1 MEPTARG
8 CSAFSI
14 RAQQGPT
21 PLETVDPVRLGATGR
36 GMMGRMSVDP
46 ASVRA
51 ALADAVPDVYWTDR
65 PDRPTPR
72 PTLTGSGHRADL
84 VVVGGGFTGLWAAIL
99 AKEDDPSRDVV
110 LLERGRFGVAA
121 SGRNGGFVSPSLTH
135 GLAQGIACWP
145 DEVPTLE
152 RLGAEN
158 FAALAAAVERY
169 GIEADLHVPG
179 EITMALDEHQ
189 LDAVTEGYELH
200 RAHGVPVTYLDE
212 AAARARVDSPR
223 YLAGFVDPTVG
234 LVDPGRLVWG
244 LADAAE
250 RLGVRLHEDTA
261 VTAFDEES
269 SGLTVRTEWGSVRAD
284 RVVLGTGAFR
294 GPLRRL
300 AHYTLPVYDHVLMS
314 EPLSAEQLSA
324 LGWEGREGLTD
335 AGNQFHYYRR
345 TLDDRVLFGG
355 FDANYHFPGRIDP
368 RLEQSESHDLLAR
381 HFFEIFPQLEG
392 LRFTHRWAGVID
404 TTSRFTPV
412 FGTAFGGRLAYA
424 VGYTGLGVAS
434 TRFGARAALDLVDH
448 RDTEV
453 TRLGMVRRKPLPFP
467 PEPLRYLGVRATR
480 ASLAA
485 EDRTGKRNLWLR
497 GLDAVGIGF
506 DS

>member
-1 MEPTARG
+1 MT
-8 CSAFSI
+8 
-14 RAQQGPT
+14 
-21 PLETVDPVRLGATGR
+21 
-36 GMMGRMSVDP
+36 VDP

-51 ALADAVPDVYWTDR
+51 SLADAVPDVFWTDR

-72 PTLTGSGHRADL
+72 PALTGSGHRADL
-84 VVVGGGFTGLWAAIL
+84 VVVGGGFTGLWAAVQ

-110 LLERGRFGVAA
+110 LLEKGRLGIAA

-135 GLAQGIACWP
+135 GLAQGLACWP
-145 DEVPTLE
+145 EEVATLE

-158 FAALAAAVERY
+158 FAALADSLERY
-169 GIEADLHVPG
+169 GVEADFHVPG
-179 EITMALDEHQ
+179 EITMALTEHQ
-189 LDAVTEGYELH
+189 RDAVREGYELH
-200 RAHGVPVTYLDE
+200 RSHGVPVTYLD
-212 AAARARVDSPR
+212 ADAARARVRSPR
-223 YLAGFVDPTVG
+223 YLSGFLDPTIG

-250 RLGVRLHEDTA
+250 RLGVRLHEDTG
-261 VTAFDEES
+261 VTGFDEE
-269 SGLTVRTEWGSVRAD
+269 GGGVRVRTEWGSVLAD
-284 RVVLGTGAFR
+284 RVVVGTGAFR
-294 GPLRRL
+294 GPLKRL
-300 AHYTLPVYDHVLMS
+300 ALYTLPVYDHVLMS
-314 EPLSAEQLSA
+314 EPLSGEQLA
-324 LGWEGREGLTD
+324 AVGWEGREGLTD

-355 FDANYHFPGRIDP
+355 YDANYHFPGRIDP
-368 RLEQSESHDLLAR
+368 RLEQSASHDLLAR
-381 HFFEIFPQLEG
+381 HFLEIFPQLDG

-412 FGTAFGGRLAYA
+412 FGRALRGRLAYA

-434 TRFGARAALDLVDH
+434 TRFGARVALDLVDG

-467 PEPLRYLGVRATR
+467 PEPLRYVGVRATR
-480 ASLAA
+480 ASLAR
-485 EDRTGKRNLWLR
+485 EDRTGRRNLWLR